1 MYMPSSL
8 WFQLH
13 SRTNSSCGTFVTF
26 DFSGE
31 EEKPMPDSLI
41 WISGA
46 SRGIGAALLRH
57 LPYPDARVINLD
69 IQDAPGC
76 ENLRFDL
83 TLPETWK
90 SVAEHFAAELSAFR
104 GRRAI
109 FLQNAVVQGSS
120 GLIGKVDPAVYQ
132 AALIGNFAAPIM
144 LAQSFLRASRPGY
157 ELGLALMSSGASRG
171 PVGQSA
177 YGAAKAGL
185 EIWVK
190 VAREEFKDR
199 PDTWIVA
206 VRPGTVL
213 TESAL
218 AISHLSLDLYPRAD
232 ILKERY
238 RQIGVDPDLGGRRIW
253 SALPPSPD
261 RPVISF
267 DDRTDATPSL

>member
-1 MYMPSSL
+1 VSDTL
-8 WFQLH
+8 
-13 SRTNSSCGTFVTF
+13 V
-26 DFSGE
+26 
-31 EEKPMPDSLI
+31 

-46 SRGIGAALLRH
+46 SRGIGAALLKH
-57 LPYPDARVINLD
+57 VPYPGARVINLD
-69 IQDAPGC
+69 IRDAPGC

-83 TLPETWK
+83 SRPDTWK
-90 SVAEHFAAELSAFR
+90 AVADHFAHELAAFR

-120 GLIGKVDPAVYQ
+120 GLIGRVDQAAYQ

-144 LAQSFLRASRPGY
+144 LAESFLRASRPGY
-157 ELGLALMSSGASRG
+157 ELGLMLMSSGASRG

-185 EIWVK
+185 EVWVK

-218 AISHLSLDLYPRAD
+218 AIAHLSLDLYPRAD
-232 ILKERY
+232 MLKERY
-238 RQIGVDPDLGGRRIW
+238 GKIGVDPDLGGKRIW

-267 DDRTDATPSL
+267 DDRVDGTPSL